1 MGQTKNSKPK
11 KEPLFKVYSE
21 YLENKVTMKSFSHY
35 INVDNILNKNDNP
48 EVAKQ
53 FLVLLPKLLKR
64 KEGKILI
71 ERLIEE
77 IEDKL
82 YIDLSDNKKSYLR
95 KFFNYIENITVKD
108 CKQIIELYDEKLLEL
123 NKDDNDFLNQCKTFT
138 KNQLISKFKSRLKTQ
153 DRISGDKIWLPLR
166 YIAKI
171 YRQAPKSQV
180 NPQEE
185 SKKNFTTWLNSI
197 TKNIYI
203 LYTDDLIDVNNNNVD
218 NCVSSIKY
226 VKLAEIDSLI
236 LKKDNNNE
244 FKVLIEK
251 EGEKLKHVLTPTGK
265 GNEKEIMRV
274 KSIRDIAIDHVIP
287 IDSILRKLEDDKKLP
302 LLKMVSDSYKAL
314 QELKDPKEKKAIDEL
329 LKDNDFFKLDLLYD
343 ELKMISDG
351 GPLRLMS
358 AKYNSQKSNELTFK
372 KIYLKGGKYE
382 GIIEEGIIYDAD
394 NKPNM
399 ILYQKLEENGI
410 TRIKHKDNYS
420 ENDIYYDF
428 EKIITDTNTGI
439 NKIDTIIDKI

>member
-1 MGQTKNSKPK
+1 MAQESEPK
-11 KEPLFKVYSE
+11 RELLFQVYSK
-21 YLENKVTMKSFSHY
+21 YLENKVTEKSFSHY
-35 INVDNILNKNDNP
+35 INISNILNKNDSP

-53 FLVLLPKLLKR
+53 FLVLLPKLLN
-64 KEGKILI
+64 KEDGKILI

-95 KFFNYIENITVKD
+95 KFFNYIENITEED
-108 CKQIIELYDEKLLEL
+108 RNEIIQLYGEKLLEL
-123 NKDDNDFLNQCKTFT
+123 NQEDNDFLNQCKTFT

-153 DRISGDKIWLPLR
+153 DRVSGDKIWLPLR

-171 YRQAPKSQV
+171 YRQAPKLQV

-185 SKKNFTTWLNSI
+185 SENNFTTWLNSI
-197 TKNIYI
+197 TNNIYI
-203 LYTDDLIDVNNNNVD
+203 LYTDDIIEENNNNVD

-226 VKLAEIDSLI
+226 VKLAEINSLI
-236 LKKDNNNE
+236 LKKDNKNE
-244 FKVLIEK
+244 FIVLINK
-251 EGEKLKHVLTPTGK
+251 EGENLKHVLTPTGK
-265 GNEKEIMRV
+265 GNEKKIMRV

-287 IDSILRKLEDDKKLP
+287 IDSILRKLEDDKELP
-302 LLKMVSDSYKAL
+302 LLKIVSDSYKAL
-314 QELKDPKEKKAIDEL
+314 QELKNPNEKKAIDEL
-329 LKDNDFFKLDLLYD
+329 LNDKEFFELNSLYY
-343 ELKMISDG
+343 ELKKISDV

-382 GIIEEGIIYDAD
+382 GIIEDGIIYDGD

-399 ILYQKLEENGI
+399 ILYQKLEENGK
-410 TRIKHKDNYS
+410 TRIKQDNYS
-420 ENDIYYDF
+420 KNDIYYDF
-428 EKIITDTNTGI
+428 EEIITDTNTGT